1 MQPLRPTTN
10 SQSVE
15 SAAHEVVSGVPPVIW
30 FIRTQMRPHRKGLS
44 LQQFRALV
52 LVDRHPEASLSDV
65 AEQLAAS
72 LPTTSRLIAGLVAQ
86 GMVARR
92 GCSDDRRQ
100 LELAITKLGR
110 EMLDTAW
117 AGVQKKVE
125 QELASLPEAQ
135 LKVLQES
142 MIILQG
148 VFGSLELPDR
158 QNPHHRSKEKNG
170 ERTAGRTEPGGRT
183 PAGRAK
189 PLHRNAK

>member
-1 MQPLRPTTN
+1 MQLLRGTTN
-10 SQSVE
+10 SAAKASDAKTARTLVE
-15 SAAHEVVSGVPPVIW
+15 SAASELVSGVPPVIW

-52 LVDRHPEASLSDV
+52 LVDRHPEASLSDI

-72 LPTTSRLIAGLVAQ
+72 LPTTSRLIAGLVAK
-86 GMVARR
+86 GMVARK

-110 EMLDTAW
+110 EMLDSAW

-125 QELASLPEAQ
+125 QELAPLSEAQ
-135 LKVLQES
+135 LKTLQDA
-142 MIILQG
+142 MNTLQS

-158 QNPHHRSKEKNG
+158 QNSHHRPREKNGQKNG
-170 ERTAGRTEPGGRT
+170 ERARPLQ
-183 PAGRAK
+183 RA
-189 PLHRNAK
+189 AK